1 MDVPLVS
8 VIVICHNHGDYVF
21 EALNSVLSQE
31 YPSLEMIIVDNGSQD
46 GSIDKI
52 KTWLWMN
59 DKERSVKSF
68 LYEHPI
74 NYCEAFN
81 EALETAQGD
90 YVIDL
95 SGDDVLIPSH
105 LEKSVQALRQCPEA
119 GLCSSN
125 ANLINEEGKHIDTFF
140 PVNQKGHVM
149 GQVPEGEVY
158 ERVVMRYCVC
168 TPTIVFDSVKLK
180 QIGGYNEALVYEDFD
195 IMTRLARKYP
205 FAFSDHIGVNK
216 RIHGKAFS
224 RQQYKT
230 KSSSMLDSTV
240 KVCKNIA
247 IMNRTGF
254 ERKALIYRCVHEAK
268 HALASANFGPADEL
282 LHLAESLGANGLAV
296 KLLRLWHGMKLD
308 VSFLYERLKKL

>member
-95 SGDDVLIPSH
+95 SGDEIGR
-105 LEKSVQALRQCPEA
+105 A
-119 GLCSSN
+119 
-125 ANLINEEGKHIDTFF
+125 
-140 PVNQKGHVM
+140 HV
-149 GQVPEGEVY
+149 
-158 ERVVMRYCVC
+158 
-168 TPTIVFDSVKLK
+168 
-180 QIGGYNEALVYEDFD
+180 
-195 IMTRLARKYP
+195 
-205 FAFSDHIGVNK
+205 
-216 RIHGKAFS
+216 
-224 RQQYKT
+224 
-230 KSSSMLDSTV
+230 
-240 KVCKNIA
+240 
-247 IMNRTGF
+247 
-254 ERKALIYRCVHEAK
+254 
-268 HALASANFGPADEL
+268 
-282 LHLAESLGANGLAV
+282 
-296 KLLRLWHGMKLD
+296 
-308 VSFLYERLKKL
+308 